1 MQAIDL
7 RSDTVTKPSPGML
20 AALSRAEVGD
30 DVYGEDPTVNRLEGL
45 AAERLGTEAAL
56 LTTSGTQGN
65 LLGLL
70 THCGR
75 GDEYLVGQK
84 AHTYWLEGGGGA
96 VLGGIQPQPL
106 EMDAV
111 GKLDLNA
118 VSQAIKPDDVHC
130 ARTRLLCLENTHNG
144 HPLPVAY
151 LREASGLAAARGL
164 GTHLDGARI
173 FNAAVRQQV
182 PVRDVTSGFDTIAFC
197 LSKGLGAPVGSLL
210 CGSRDQIKEAR
221 RWRKVLGGGLRQA
234 GLLAA
239 AGIYALE
246 HNVHRLDEDHA
257 NAERLAQGLAGIE
270 EIRVEPAAERTNMV
284 FLSME
289 AEQAEGLRDALKQ
302 QGILIQGRGTIR
314 LVTHLDISA
323 ADIET
328 VLAAFESFFR
338 KGAADVQSSS
348 PRAKV

>member
-1 MQAIDL
+1 
-7 RSDTVTKPSPGML
+7 
-20 AALSRAEVGD
+20 
-30 DVYGEDPTVNRLEGL
+30 
-45 AAERLGTEAAL
+45 
-56 LTTSGTQGN
+56 
-65 LLGLL
+65 
-70 THCGR
+70 
-75 GDEYLVGQK
+75 
-84 AHTYWLEGGGGA
+84 
-96 VLGGIQPQPL
+96 
-106 EMDAV
+106 MDAA

-118 VSQAIKPDDVHC
+118 VLQAIKPDDVHC
-130 ARTRLLCLENTHNG
+130 VRTRLLCLENTHNG

-182 PVRDVTSGFDTIAFC
+182 PVSDVTSGFDTIAFC

-246 HNVHRLDEDHA
+246 HNLRRLADDHA

-289 AEQAEGLRDALKQ
+289 AEQAEGLRDALKK

-338 KGAADVQSSS
+338 KGAADVSS
-348 PRAKV
+348 